1 LIGRRSV
8 HCAQAAPPPF
18 DETVRPRCPRRDLNH
33 GDAVG
38 GEDLIERGRVLVVTI
53 ADQEPKHAGPLV
65 EVHDEVTGL
74 LNHPNTVRV
83 RGDAEQMYAAVATS
97 ITIST

>member
-1 LIGRRSV
+1 MKQFARGVRGGILTTAMPS
-8 HCAQAAPPPF
+8 AAK
-18 DETVRPRCPRRDLNH
+18 T
-33 GDAVG
+33 
-38 GEDLIERGRVLVVTI
+38 LIERGRVLVVTI